1 MQTFFD
7 IFQIITLITFLV
19 VFIGRSLYLYF
30 RYGINP
36 LVLGVGKGGIRRITE
51 IGFFIGLAL
60 WIYEVAVAALH
71 WPTRIFGGVFTSML
85 LDSFAAK
92 SIGVVLVI
100 CGFTL
105 FVLALIAF
113 GQSWRVGID
122 ERTPGELVT
131 RGVFAYSRNPIFL
144 FIDLYFI
151 GTFLINGTLF
161 FLLAALIVVVGIHYQ
176 ILQEERFLLQ
186 YYGDSYQFYRNAV
199 GRYFTWKQARTQ
211 GHISS
216 MG

>member
-1 MQTFFD
+1 MQTFFA

-19 VFIGRSLYLYF
+19 VFIGRSLFLYF

-60 WIYEVAVAALH
+60 WIYEVAAAALH
-71 WPTRIFGGVFTSML
+71 WSTRIFGGIFTSVL
-85 LDSFAAK
+85 LDSFVAK
-92 SIGVVLVI
+92 SIGVVLVTG
-100 CGFTL
+100 GFTL
-105 FVLALIAF
+105 FISALVAF

-122 ERTPGELVT
+122 ERNPGELVT
-131 RGVFAYSRNPIFL
+131 HGIFTYSRNPIFL

-151 GTFLINGTLF
+151 GTFLINSTLF
-161 FLLAALIVVVGIHYQ
+161 FLLAALIVVIGIHYQ

-186 YYGDSYQFYRNAV
+186 HYGDSYRVYRNAA
-199 GRYFTWKQARTQ
+199 GRYLTWKRAHTQ

>member
-51 IGFFIGLAL
+51 IGFFVGLVL
-60 WIYEVAVAALH
+60 WIYEVAATALH
-71 WPTRIFGGVFTSML
+71 WTTHLFGGIFTSVL
-85 LDSFAAK
+85 LNSLAAK
-92 SIGVVLVI
+92 SIGVVLI
-100 CGFTL
+100 TCGFAL
-105 FVLALIAF
+105 FVSALVAF

-122 ERTPGELVT
+122 IRTPGELVT
-131 RGVFAYSRNPIFL
+131 HGIFTYSRNPIFL
-144 FIDLYFI
+144 FIDLYFL

-161 FLLAALIVVVGIHYQ
+161 FLLAALIVIVGIHYQ

-186 YYGDSYQFYRNAV
+186 YYGNSYQEYCYAA
-199 GRYFTWKQARTQ
+199 GRYFTWKRVRPSGQ
-211 GHISS
+211 ISS
-216 MG
+216 MD